1 MQNFTVYLG
10 IKTCYANIVGQPK
23 KFVLWEFVLWEI
35 VLGEG

>member
-1 MQNFTVYLG
+1 MQNFTVYLC
-10 IKTCYANIVGQPK
+10 IKPCYVNIVGQPQ

>member
-1 MQNFTVYLG
+1 MQDFTVYLC
-10 IKTCYANIVGQPK
+10 IKPCYANIVGQPQ